1 VRALVGIAV
10 GAVLWVGCGAGDASS
25 CRIDTLAAS
34 VENGQTPEVCGA
46 FSLDAD
52 AGFDDAS
59 MMAAHDCVL
68 QAVAAGRAFTLFY
81 DVYDAK
87 QHLRGAFTGAV
98 SSGKLQLA
106 AWAYVG
112 DREGG
117 SGDSRPQVTEE
128 SCGSVV
134 DAGCTP
140 QAGKPCLSCQ
150 SAGAPRTL
158 CSF

>member
-1 VRALVGIAV
+1 VRVLVSW
-10 GAVLWVGCGAGDASS
+10 VLLAAGCTTGDASS
-25 CRIDTLAAS
+25 CRIDKFAAS
-34 VENGQTPEVCGA
+34 VENAQTPDDCGT
-46 FSLDAD
+46 FSLDVD

-59 MMAAHDCVL
+59 MQAAHDCVL
-68 QAVAAGRAFTLFY
+68 AAVAAGRAFTLYY
-81 DVYDAK
+81 DVLDPK
-87 QHLRGAFTGAV
+87 QHVRGGFTGAV

-117 SGDSRPQVTEE
+117 AGDTRPQVTEE
-128 SCGSVV
+128 SCSSIV

-140 QAGKPCLSCQ
+140 QAGKPCLTCQ
-150 SAGAPRTL
+150 SPGAARTL